1 MTATIAQVR
10 VLTGDTASP
19 YIFSDTTVQ
28 EELDA
33 AEEYLDV
40 QTSTALGIRAHK
52 LQAAIFIVSNSTGN
66 ISDRVAKRIKEADA
80 ELEFED
86 LKMQVPA
93 WQEELDNI
101 LAKLIDLPFATVY
114 DSF

>member
-1 MTATIAQVR
+1 MVATIDQVR
-10 VLTGDTASP
+10 ILTGDTDAP
-19 YIFSDTTVQ
+19 YIFSDVTVQ

-33 AEEYLDV
+33 AEEYIDV
-40 QTSTALGIRAHK
+40 QTTSALGIRAHK
-52 LQAAIFIVSNSTGN
+52 LQASIFLVSNHTGN
-66 ISDRVAKRIKEADA
+66 LSERVTTRIKEADA

-101 LAKLIDLPFATVY
+101 VAKLIDLPFATVY